1 MTTTTTNTL
10 QDQIRDILRSE
21 TYLKEN
27 ADGTFFDELYADYRD
42 TLDKAIAIE
51 LFNSS
56 SPFEKF
62 YDALTE
68 WYMEAE
74 FEAFDEAASKVM
86 KNLKGADED
95 EVIEIMRD
103 IVYFDYPADHY
114 LKQKFCTNILIDTG
128 DGNYDFVL
136 NSVFPH
142 YDGEYDT
149 EIEDEASLT
158 WLAGTQGYTK
168 AQLWEALQQG
178 DMADAHNFLESV
190 RVEVAN
196 ASSHMNALVFLVELT
211 LEQLIDLKQHVDN
224 AVDGEYLVVDKR
236 VMTGLYDPWCGGG
249 SVLEIQLEKDVKI
262 PFKFIRSMIPDG
274 GDGYGIAN
282 VYGMCESAWR
292 YGGVKEIITKEG

>member
-1 MTTTTTNTL
+1 
-10 QDQIRDILRSE
+10 
-21 TYLKEN
+21 
-27 ADGTFFDELYADYRD
+27 
-42 TLDKAIAIE
+42 
-51 LFNSS
+51 
-56 SPFEKF
+56 
-62 YDALTE
+62 
-68 WYMEAE
+68 MEAE
-74 FEAFDEAASKVM
+74 FEAFDEAVSKVM
-86 KNLKGADED
+86 KNLEGADED

-103 IVYFDYPADHY
+103 MIYFDYPADHY

-196 ASSHMNALVFLVELT
+196 VSSHMNALVFLVELT

-236 VMTGLYDPWCGGG
+236 AMTGLYDPWCGVAAF
-249 SVLEIQLEKDVKI
+249 SKSNLKRMLK
-262 PFKFIRSMIPDG
+262 SHSSS
-274 GDGYGIAN
+274 
-282 VYGMCESAWR
+282 SAR
-292 YGGVKEIITKEG
+292 